1 MPKVLVVDDSVSVR
15 KALERILAPR
25 SLVVSSANSAEQA
38 LEQITH
44 DKPDLIIADVIM
56 PGLSGFDLCELI
68 RKNPVYG
75 HVPVIL
81 ISGIVDAAVL
91 RQAEEAGAFSV
102 VRKPFTPEDLLPLV
116 DAALAK
122 FAPIAPDAPEPVK
135 PAPAPLEPTPRE
147 ALPEEYLRP
156 FLEKPEVEAALLV
169 NRKAEILS
177 QVGQALV
184 DPSVIATY
192 ARTLASIAGALGE
205 HLGGVGLQGV
215 SLEYQGRNVF
225 LAKLSGDNFL
235 VLIINSATTPGTVR
249 YMVQKAVS
257 QAQSLRA

>member
-81 ISGIVDAAVL
+81 I
-91 RQAEEAGAFSV
+91 
-102 VRKPFTPEDLLPLV
+102 
-116 DAALAK
+116 
-122 FAPIAPDAPEPVK
+122 
-135 PAPAPLEPTPRE
+135 
-147 ALPEEYLRP
+147 
-156 FLEKPEVEAALLV
+156 
-169 NRKAEILS
+169 
-177 QVGQALV
+177 
-184 DPSVIATY
+184 
-192 ARTLASIAGALGE
+192 
-205 HLGGVGLQGV
+205 
-215 SLEYQGRNVF
+215 
-225 LAKLSGDNFL
+225 
-235 VLIINSATTPGTVR
+235 
-249 YMVQKAVS
+249 
-257 QAQSLRA
+257 